1 MLSDFQTHP
10 FPQMDITVM
19 SLGFGFVLLLL
30 GIARGGLKIKMSPA
44 ATMTS
49 HLCNMTIMQVY
60 NYLSNRHCT
69 STNRQVI
76 SREDKLARRKLQL
89 THMQLYPHM
98 QLIDP
103 CPLFITPFTA
113 LAAHALQHKV
123 T

>member
-19 SLGFGFVLLLL
+19 SLGFGFVLLLF
-30 GIARGGLKIKMSPA
+30 GIAGGLKIKMSPA
-44 ATMTS
+44 ATMMS

-60 NYLSNRHCT
+60 NYLSTRHFT

-76 SREDKLARRKLQL
+76 TWEDKLARRKLQL

-98 QLIDP
+98 LLIDP
-103 CPLFITPFTA
+103 CTLFIAPFTA

>member
-19 SLGFGFVLLLL
+19 SLGFGFVLLLF
-30 GIARGGLKIKMSPA
+30 GIAGGLKIKMSPA
-44 ATMTS
+44 ATMMS

-60 NYLSNRHCT
+60 NYLSTRHFT

-76 SREDKLARRKLQL
+76 TWEDKLARRKLQL

-98 QLIDP
+98 LLIDP
-103 CPLFITPFTA
+103 CPLFIAPFTA